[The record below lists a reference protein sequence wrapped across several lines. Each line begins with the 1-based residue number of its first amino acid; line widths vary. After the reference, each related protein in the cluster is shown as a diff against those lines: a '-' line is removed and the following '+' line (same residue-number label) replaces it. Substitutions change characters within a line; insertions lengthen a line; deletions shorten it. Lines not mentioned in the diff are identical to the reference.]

1 MKVSKWQ
8 AETANKKKK
17 GNEGCTH
24 LHTHRHTLES
34 KRSGQDVRWM
44 DVRLSRRPLLEP
56 PLPPVS
62 PANCVN
68 GKATAAFA
76 NFAAAA
82 TKAKAQPQQKLHKCI
97 YIYIYLSDGR
107 ALYCSYVLDG
117 PAKWRGEKNLWNKI
131 NKEAPRTAGVFSF
144 EKSWIHFSY
153 KHLRNTSPYNQNIC
167 KNLHLYSWYCWKQSE
182 YLLE

>member
-1 MKVSKWQ
+1 
-8 AETANKKKK
+8 
-17 GNEGCTH
+17 
-24 LHTHRHTLES
+24 
-34 KRSGQDVRWM
+34 M
-44 DVRLSRRPLLEP
+44 DVRLPCRPLLEP

-117 PAKWRGEKNLWNKI
+117 PAKWRGEKISETKSTKKHQEQQGSSRLKSLEYTFRI
-131 NKEAPRTAGVFSF
+131 N
-144 EKSWIHFSY
+144 I
-153 KHLRNTSPYNQNIC
+153 
-167 KNLHLYSWYCWKQSE
+167 
-182 YLLE
+182 